1 MHCITAPDD
10 FGLESWEKSVF
21 LAGGITGCP
30 EWQKEM
36 IEMLSDR
43 DYVLFNP
50 RRDDFPMDDPYQ
62 IAGQIT
68 WEFSAMRVAKAI
80 LFLLE
85 FLKWGLWF
93 WAIYRRKRYRIVK
106 YEHNDYVV
114 QHRCFLFLWCNTIYY
129 VLENAYVEFSR
140 DLQHYNHSVDAF
152 DALRDW
158 EPVYVDVPIAPWRWL
173 SGDYKLSEQ
182 EEDDAFSKAFIV
194 EIVDRTDRDGL
205 RLKMLRRK

>member
-10 FGLESWEKSVF
+10 FALESWEKSVF

-36 IEMLSDR
+36 IEMLSDM

-80 LFLLE
+80 LFWFPEETLCPIVLYE
-85 FLKWGLWF
+85 LGAWSMTDKPIFVGVHPAYERRSDVFVQTSLARSDVKVVYSLRALADQVKAHKFKKGKKLKLAKNAGL
-93 WAIYRRKRYRIVK
+93 IR
-106 YEHNDYVV
+106 
-114 QHRCFLFLWCNTIYY
+114 
-129 VLENAYVEFSR
+129 
-140 DLQHYNHSVDAF
+140 NHS
-152 DALRDW
+152 
-158 EPVYVDVPIAPWRWL
+158 
-173 SGDYKLSEQ
+173 
-182 EEDDAFSKAFIV
+182 
-194 EIVDRTDRDGL
+194 
-205 RLKMLRRK
+205 